1 MSNNLPSAP
10 PIDNQSFYDIELDY
24 SQDNND
30 FSIDSNLLR
39 ENSDDIQQLCNKTL
53 IFNRVIYSLLL

>member
-10 PIDNQSFYDIELDY
+10 PIDNQSFYDIELDS

-30 FSIDSNLLR
+30 FSIDPNLLR
-39 ENSDDIQQLCNKTL
+39 ENNVDNQPLFNKKTASIL
-53 IFNRVIYSLLL
+53 TAR